1 MRAITQ
7 IKSEVGSALQD
18 RWHRHVYE
26 RPSGRY
32 RRHLAAAIL
41 DDRFSECSGKLVDD
55 GVLIL
60 PAYFDAPAVQAMQQD
75 FAAAIKD
82 VPLTDK
88 DFAPLPKEVLS
99 RSVAIALVAVD
110 PFLTSLISY
119 YWGKDILLAGFS
131 GSRIEPSRAEE
142 YGAFQWHHDT
152 KRKQVKIM
160 LLLSEVAPVGQ
171 RMDYIPGTHPIYH
184 RFSGYEDTR
193 FTSDYVRRFRE
204 PVRCA
209 GPAGTVIL
217 FDTNGIH
224 RGNRNAGARRDVCI
238 FNYTAGHALCPLPPF
253 HPELIRK
260 LTPEQ
265 RRILR
270 LSGR

>member
-7 IKSEVGSALQD
+7 IKSELRSALQD

-32 RRHLAAAIL
+32 RRCLAATIR
-41 DDRFSECSGKLVDD
+41 DDRFSECSRKLVDD
-55 GVLIL
+55 GVVIL
-60 PAYFDAPAVQAMQQD
+60 PAYFDAPTVQAMQQD
-75 FAAAIKD
+75 FDAAIKD

-88 DFAPLPKEVLS
+88 DAARLPKPSLCS
-99 RSVAIALVAVD
+99 SVAIASVAVD

-119 YWGKDILLAGFS
+119 YWGKDIFLAELS
-131 GSRIEPSRAEE
+131 GSRIEPSRVEE
-142 YGAFQWHHDT
+142 YGPFQWHHDT

-160 LLLSEVAPVGQ
+160 LLLSDVARDGQ

-184 RFSGYEDTR
+184 QFSIYQDSR

-224 RGNRNAGARRDVCI
+224 RGNRNVGARRDVCI
-238 FNYTAGHALCPLPPF
+238 FNYTAGHALFPLPPF
-253 HPELIRK
+253 HPELLRK

-270 LSGR
+270 LGGR